1 MKKTVLARITMS
13 LVTVAA
19 IHLINTSQVTAQ
31 KYKIDND
38 HTSIVFAISHFGFSY
53 TYGRFNQCAG
63 SFDMVDGKPGEQGFE
78 FTIDAKSIDTNC
90 DERDEHLRG
99 PDFFD
104 TQQFPEITLKTTSI
118 EAVDDEY
125 KVTADL
131 TILGQTRSVVL
142 PTRLVGAG
150 KGPFGKERAGFFTK
164 FTIKRSDF
172 GMDKMQGGIGD
183 NVSITFSFEGVREK
197 EEVE

>member
-1 MKKTVLARITMS
+1 MKKTVMARITMS

-19 IHLINTSQVTAQ
+19 IHLINTSHVTAQ

-104 TQQFPEITLKTTSI
+104 AQQFPEITLKTTSI

-125 KVTADL
+125 LVTADL
-131 TILGQTRSVVL
+131 TVCRLLAARTNRNCAQNGVEWFQHSV
-142 PTRLVGAG
+142 
-150 KGPFGKERAGFFTK
+150 
-164 FTIKRSDF
+164 KRGDYAF
-172 GMDKMQGGIGD
+172 GMPIPGNGDYGGEMPKRTRMQ
-183 NVSITFSFEGVREK
+183 FF
-197 EEVE
+197 